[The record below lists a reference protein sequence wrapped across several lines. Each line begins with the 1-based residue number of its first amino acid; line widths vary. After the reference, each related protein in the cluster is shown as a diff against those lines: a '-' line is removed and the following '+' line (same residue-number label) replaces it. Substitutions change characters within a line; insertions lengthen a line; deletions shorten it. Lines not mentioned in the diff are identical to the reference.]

1 MRNSRMQSDGS
12 QLSAADLR
20 SDLARF
26 DRRLYEIAPHVP
38 MHPAR
43 LGQVLRGKLP
53 LTPDLAR
60 RIHAAIRGEE
70 IRSA

>member
-1 MRNSRMQSDGS
+1 M
-12 QLSAADLR
+12 LLTAADLR
-20 SDLARF
+20 ADLARA
-26 DRRLYEIAPHVP
+26 DRHIYEVAPLVP

-53 LTPDLAR
+53 LTPELAA

>member
-1 MRNSRMQSDGS
+1 MQHDTTP
-12 QLSAADLR
+12 SASADDLR

-26 DRRLYEIAPHVP
+26 QRRIYDIAPLVR

-53 LTPDLAR
+53 LSPELAA
-60 RIHAAIRGEE
+60 RISAAIRGEVVAT
-70 IRSA
+70 R

>member
-1 MRNSRMQSDGS
+1 MQRNDTQP
-12 QLSAADLR
+12 SAADLR

-26 DRRLYEIAPHVP
+26 DRRIYDIAPVVR

-53 LTPDLAR
+53 LSAELAA
-60 RIHAAIRGEE
+60 RIHAAIRSEE
-70 IRSA
+70 TRSA

>member
-1 MRNSRMQSDGS
+1 MASDAT
-12 QLSAADLR
+12 QPSAADLR

-26 DRRLYEIAPHVP
+26 DRRLYEIAPRVP

-53 LTPDLAR
+53 LTPELAA
-60 RIHAAIRGEE
+60 RIHAAIHHEE
-70 IRSA
+70 TRAR